1 MFYNLGEVKFA
12 KGQTDEAA
20 KWYQKAVDLDPS
32 WGKPL
37 FKLALVALN
46 KGDKDGDDQDDGES
60 HRRRSDVAGSRA
72 GQSGHRA
79 AEEVEQAEVWA
90 AALALA

>member
-20 KWYQKAVDLDPS
+20 KWYQKAVDMDAT

-37 FKLALVALN
+37 FKLGLVALN
-46 KGDKDGDDQDDGES
+46 KGDKDGTIKMMEKVDRGRS
-60 HRRRSDVAGSRA
+60 LVCRKRLRPRRSS
-72 GQSGHRA
+72 SS
-79 AEEVEQAEVWA
+79 
-90 AALALA
+90 

>member
-12 KGQTDEAA
+12 KGQADEAA
-20 KWYQKAVDLDPS
+20 KWYQKAVDADAA

-60 HRRRSDVAGSRA
+60 HRRRSDVAGSAQAEGR
-72 GQSGHRA
+72 HRT
-79 AEEVEQAEVWA
+79 AEEMRRG
-90 AALALA
+90 